1 MFGLLNLRG
10 VKNQMSDNVEK
21 VVDQIVNLLQQSV
34 EKLKDRITEVCE
46 SEVEQ

>member
-1 MFGLLNLRG
+1 
-10 VKNQMSDNVEK
+10 MSDNVEK
-21 VVDQIVNLLQQSV
+21 VVDEVVNLLQHRV